1 MTLEN
6 LLWDNREPIVKRWFE
21 DVLATY
27 PGDSFAALARQED
40 PFANPVGHRLRV
52 GTRGV
57 FEALLRGQQGEEIQR
72 HLQEIVGIR
81 AVQQFTASQA
91 VGFVFR
97 LKEAV
102 RAVLADAIDDARLAA
117 ELAEFERQV
126 DRVALTAFDIFVE
139 CRERVSQLRVNE
151 VKRQVSW
158 IVDRLNR
165 RGHGAEVTQVGPGEA

>member
-1 MTLEN
+1 MTFER
-6 LLWDNREPIVKRWFE
+6 LLQDNREAIVERWFE

-27 PGDSFAALARQED
+27 PSDSFASLARQKD
-40 PFANPVGHRLRV
+40 PFANPVGHSFRE
-52 GTRGV
+52 GTLGV
-57 FEALLRGQQGEEIQR
+57 FEALLTGQQDEEIHR
-72 HLQEIVGIR
+72 HLREMIEIR
-81 AVQQFTASQA
+81 AVQEFTASQA

-102 RAVLADAIDDARLAA
+102 RAVLGDALDGGKLST
-117 ELAEFERQV
+117 ELAQFDRQV
-126 DRVALTAFDIFVE
+126 DRMALAAFDVFVE

-165 RGHGAEVTQVGPGEA
+165 SGKTISTIA